1 MERRQHWTRG
11 RAAGALACL
20 ALAWL
25 LAGHALAGPKWGAGY
40 FPNTVLTTQ
49 DGVAVRFY
57 DDLLKGKAVAVNL
70 IYTKSADVCPLETAR
85 MAEVQRLLGDRVGKD
100 IFFYSISI
108 DPEHDTPAV
117 LKAYAAK
124 FGAGPGWL
132 FLTGNKED
140 IKLLSRKLGLSRSS
154 DPQSKDGHASSLM
167 IGIEPAGQWMLNS
180 AVDNPRFLASTIRN
194 FNGWPDPLAA
204 RDYAQA
210 RPLEVSRA
218 QYTFESRCASCH
230 SIGGGERIG
239 PDLLAVTRRRDPRW
253 LARYL
258 REPDKVLAEGDPI
271 ATSLFEKYRRVAMP
285 NLRLGDEDIA
295 QLIAYLDAQGKA
307 RQTGAAPQHLHHEH

>member
-1 MERRQHWTRG
+1 MELRQHWAPSM
-11 RAAGALACL
+11 AAAALACIALACL
-20 ALAWL
+20 PVR
-25 LAGHALAGPKWGAGY
+25 HALAGPKWGADY
-40 FPNTVLTTQ
+40 FPNIVLTTQ
-49 DGVAVRFY
+49 DGARVRLY

-70 IYTKSADVCPLETAR
+70 IYTRCADVCPLETAR

-100 IFFYSISI
+100 IFFYSVSI

-124 FGAGPGWL
+124 FKAGPGWL
-132 FLTGNKED
+132 FLTGEKDD

-167 IGIEPAGQWMLNS
+167 LGIEPAGQWMLNS
-180 AVDNPRFLASTIRN
+180 AVDNARFLATTIRN
-194 FNGWPDPLAA
+194 FNGWPDPQPG

-218 QYTFESRCASCH
+218 QYTFASRCASCH
-230 SIGGGERIG
+230 SIGEGERIG
-239 PDLLAVTRRRDPRW
+239 PDLLGVTQRRDRRW

-258 REPDKVLAEGDPI
+258 REPDKVLAERDPV
-271 ATSLFEKYRRVAMP
+271 ATSLFEKYKRVPMP

-295 QLIAYLDAQGKA
+295 QLIGYLDAQGKA
-307 RQTGAAPQHLHHEH
+307 RTPGAAPRRRQHEH